1 MCRRPGGREALE
13 VDSNCSTMTW
23 AGKKLSGV
31 NLEGKLC
38 EKYCGAEDSVR
49 IIISLNLEIEG
60 AMLNAISAYAT
71 QVAVTKERGILEY
84 VGSSGG
90 ECSQR
95 GEGTDLSRLQ

>member
-1 MCRRPGGREALE
+1 M
-13 VDSNCSTMTW
+13 
-23 AGKKLSGV
+23 SGV

-38 EKYCGAEDSVR
+38 EQYCGGEDSVW
-49 IIISLNLEIEG
+49 IISLNLEIEG
-60 AMLNAISAYAT
+60 VMLNAVSAYAT

-95 GEGTDLSRLQ
+95 GERTDLSRLQ